1 MKGQGLEVGNWKL
14 KVRKIPIPCPTS
26 SFQLPK
32 HMKPFEFYS
41 PQTLD
46 EASQILADNGA
57 DARVLAGGTD
67 LLIRMKRKQWTPR
80 AVVSLRRVP
89 GLRDISLNGEL
100 RLGALVTLNDLI
112 RSPIIREHFPVL
124 AYTASK
130 MAGVQVRSLATV
142 GGNLCNASPAA
153 DTAPP
158 LIAMDARA
166 VIISKDGERVV
177 PLDEF
182 FIGVGK
188 SALKP
193 GEMLREILVPCLGD
207 SARASY
213 LKIEHREAMD
223 IAIVG
228 VGVMVRI
235 QNSEFSNQ
243 ICEDVRIVLGAVAPT
258 PVRARKA
265 EEILRGNELTEECI
279 REAARVAATECNP
292 IDDVRGSAWYR
303 REMVEVL
310 TRRQLMGNQEVG

>member
-1 MKGQGLEVGNWKL
+1 LAHWHIGKFTV
-14 KVRKIPIPCPTS
+14 
-26 SFQLPK
+26 
-32 HMKPFEFYS
+32 KPFDFYS

-46 EASQILADNGA
+46 DATQILSDHGS

-67 LLIRMKRKQWTPR
+67 LLIRLKRKQWTPR
-80 AVVSLRRVP
+80 ALVSLRRVP
-89 GLRDISLNGEL
+89 GLRDISINGEL
-100 RLGALVTLNDLI
+100 HLGALVSLNDLI
-112 RSPIIREHFPVL
+112 RSPIICEHFPVL

-158 LIAMDARA
+158 LIAMNARA
-166 VIISKDGERVV
+166 VIVSKDGERVV

-182 FIGVGK
+182 FVGVGK
-188 SALKP
+188 SALQP
-193 GEMLREILVPCLGD
+193 GEMLREILVPQLGD

-228 VGVMVRI
+228 VGVWVKSR
-235 QNSEFSNQ
+235 QSTVDSRQ
-243 ICEDVRIVLGAVAPT
+243 CEDVRIVLGAVAPT
-258 PVRARKA
+258 PMRARKA
-265 EEILRGNELTEECI
+265 EDILRGNELTGERI

-292 IDDVRGSAWYR
+292 IDDVRSSAWYR

-310 TRRQLMGNQEVG
+310 TRRQLEIGN